1 MPSGRLR
8 SSAGEPS
15 SAIFPLSRTI
25 IRFMWCRV
33 ERRWATAMT
42 VLSLIRFCRAFSIR
56 DSDWLSSAEVASSRM
71 STGAFCK
78 MARAIAIRCLSP
90 PESKMP
96 RSPTT
101 LSDVIIQIEFGSSL
115 LWETSGS
122 AGSDIILFVIEAYMG
137 GLFLLTNLFIL
148 YESKIIST
156 ILILWLWGLLM
167 LIVLSASILLAFI
180 PGYAIG
186 IFIEYRVKRK
196 I

>member
-1 MPSGRLR
+1 MKNIL
-8 SSAGEPS
+8 
-15 SAIFPLSRTI
+15 AIL
-25 IRFMWCRV
+25 
-33 ERRWATAMT
+33 
-42 VLSLIRFCRAFSIR
+42 
-56 DSDWLSSAEVASSRM
+56 VA
-71 STGAFCK
+71 
-78 MARAIAIRCLSP
+78 LLQLL
-90 PESKMP
+90 
-96 RSPTT
+96 
-101 LSDVIIQIEFGSSL
+101 LSDVIIQIVFGSSL

-167 LIVLSASILLAFI
+167 LIVLSESILLAFI